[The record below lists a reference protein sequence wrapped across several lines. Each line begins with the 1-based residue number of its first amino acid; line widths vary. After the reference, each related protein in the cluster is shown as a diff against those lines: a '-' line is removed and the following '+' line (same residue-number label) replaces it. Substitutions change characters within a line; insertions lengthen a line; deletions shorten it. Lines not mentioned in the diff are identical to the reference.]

1 MYRILH
7 IIHSF
12 LGSMSKRKCM
22 KNVRRENDEQKKWL
36 YRIGIFLFSIGLILA
51 NVYSDI
57 PPLFPSLHKG
67 LV

>member
-1 MYRILH
+1 MLEGR
-7 IIHSF
+7 
-12 LGSMSKRKCM
+12 MMNKR
-22 KNVRRENDEQKKWL
+22 KWL

-57 PPLFPSLHKG
+57 PPLFPSLLKG

>member
-1 MYRILH
+1 
-7 IIHSF
+7 
-12 LGSMSKRKCM
+12 M
-22 KNVRRENDEQKKWL
+22 KNVRRRMMNKRKWL

-57 PPLFPSLHKG
+57 PPLFPSLLKG